1 MAETQAARPVQ
12 SRILDLFQ
20 NPVTVKE
27 LRSRMRGRRAFIVL
41 TGYLIFMGG
50 FIALVY
56 GLFVATSSSS
66 PFGPSSRQAGKAV
79 FAAVVGVEGFLVLFI
94 GPALTASSIT
104 GEKERQTYDL
114 LRTTLLP
121 ARSLVRGKLLSAL
134 SYLILLVIASIPL
147 QSIAFLLGG
156 VSPIEVVL
164 SQLLVVV
171 TAVAYAQL
179 GLFFSTYM
187 RSTLVASITTFA
199 VALVLTVGTPLVVA
213 IITGLLGSVVFG
225 PMTPSWTIQALLLY
239 GGIALAATNL
249 PATLIVSELFLLEQ
263 DSLFF
268 YRDYISG
275 HLVYLISPWVLYL
288 IFFTLL
294 FLILYL
300 ATVRRVRRVAD
311 K

>member
-1 MAETQAARPVQ
+1 MAETQAARPV
-12 SRILDLFQ
+12 RTRLLDLFQ

-27 LRSRMRGRRAFIVL
+27 LRSRMRGRRAFVVL

-56 GLFVATSSSS
+56 GLFVATSSSN

-79 FAAVVGVEGFLVLFI
+79 FAAVVGVESFLVLFI
-94 GPALTASSIT
+94 GPALTASAIT

-134 SYLILLVIASIPL
+134 SYLLLLVIASIPL

-179 GLFFSTYM
+179 GLFFSTYL

-213 IITGLLGSVVFG
+213 IITGLFGSVVFG

-275 HLVYLISPWVLYL
+275 HLVYLVSPWVLYL

-311 K
+311 R